1 MIVSRVAFREQPTA
15 LESVSGREL
24 AGRSGSARRFDI
36 VDRIFGVSS
45 CEFCESISLDPDRAH
60 RAVRSLRDNLSVV
73 VKGHDPGI
81 DLLVVAILARGH
93 VLLESVPGEG
103 KTLLA
108 GALAASIEGISAG
121 RVSGQPTLKPSD
133 LLGAE
138 IAGERAGDFEFVHGP
153 IFNNIVLFDELNRT
167 DPRTQSALLEA
178 MQEYQVTVGGRT
190 HALPRPFHVIAT
202 QNPLSHEGTWELDAA
217 ARQRFLVKIDWSFS
231 SREIEFCIAREAHSI
246 LRENLDRI
254 GPVMTS
260 DELVALQAL
269 IRDEVRLSDAMI
281 HLMNAVTVATRRSD
295 PAYPG
300 AALEAHG
307 FGADVV
313 SPAGGASSRTTAFW
327 PPLLRAHAFFHG
339 RRQVAPLDVFAT
351 AHAML
356 SHRIETSFPADTA
369 GLIDV
374 ILAERGYAYEPGA

>member
-1 MIVSRVAFREQPTA
+1 MN
-15 LESVSGREL
+15 
-24 AGRSGSARRFDI
+24 FDN
-36 VDRIFGVSS
+36 
-45 CEFCESISLDPDRAH
+45 AY
-60 RAVRSLRDNLSVV
+60 RAVRRLRDNLGVV
-73 VKGHDPGI
+73 VKGHDRGI

-108 GALAASIEGISAG
+108 SALAASIDGISAG

-138 IAGERAGDFEFVHGP
+138 IAGESAGDFKFVRGP
-153 IFNNIVLFDELNRT
+153 IFSNIVLFDELNRT

-178 MQEYQVTVGGRT
+178 MQEYQVTIGDRS
-190 HALPRPFHVIAT
+190 HPLPRPFHVIAT

-231 SREIEFCIAREAHSI
+231 SREIEFRIAREAHSM
-246 LRENLDRI
+246 LRENLDRV
-254 GPVMTS
+254 GPVMS
-260 DELVALQAL
+260 RDELLALQAL
-269 IRDEVRLSDAMI
+269 IPAEVHVSDTMI

-295 PAYPG
+295 PSYPG
-300 AALEAHG
+300 AELEARG

-313 SPAGGASSRTTAFW
+313 SAAGGASSRTTAFW

-339 RRQVAPLDVFAT
+339 RREVAPVDIFAT

-356 SHRIETSFPADTA
+356 SHRIETSFPVDTA
-369 GLIDV
+369 DLIDV
-374 ILAERGYAYEPGA
+374 ILAERGYAFELRA